1 MSKSGHHFTL
11 PSQVVFDAV
20 RNAIEFHLKHGKDL
34 VDSYCRLA
42 LRAKRLDYPLTSLTN
57 EDFALAINPSLLAIG
72 VNKFG
77 ISGYR
82 IGLKNSVRRQ
92 ANANQYFSQFRG
104 NHGLVELIAVYFGC
118 IQLVLG
124 ALMARRQGEMIDLMA
139 GECLDNSI
147 TWLLFKNRK
156 STRGMMGLRNTEA
169 RPIEPIAVE
178 MIQQLERMQRI
189 LKRIGVIDDLTNLFA
204 APSLSGSLVL
214 TLSPDVYNRCLDFF
228 CDYFETP
235 LNSKGERYY
244 IRQHQLRRF
253 FAMLFFYSSSFG
265 GLETLQWM
273 MGHTD
278 PIHVWHYITETI
290 SGEVLRSAKAQFVAE
305 NLHRYDA
312 QDYKEL
318 AELIEARFGTDD
330 FSLVE
335 TDELEEHILD
345 LMEEGQIEI
354 EPEFFDDENGQQMRV
369 MVKVRELT

>member
-1 MSKSGHHFTL
+1 
-11 PSQVVFDAV
+11 
-20 RNAIEFHLKHGKDL
+20 
-34 VDSYCRLA
+34 
-42 LRAKRLDYPLTSLTN
+42 
-57 EDFALAINPSLLAIG
+57 
-72 VNKFG
+72 
-77 ISGYR
+77 
-82 IGLKNSVRRQ
+82 
-92 ANANQYFSQFRG
+92 
-104 NHGLVELIAVYFGC
+104 VELIAVYFGC
-118 IQLVLG
+118 VQLVLG
-124 ALMARRQGEMIDLMA
+124 VLMARRQGEMIDLMA
-139 GECLDNSI
+139 GECLDNSM

-156 STRGMMGLRNTEA
+156 STRGILGLRNTEA

-178 MIQQLERMQRI
+178 MIQELERMQRI
-189 LKRIGVIDDLTNLFA
+189 LKRIGIIDELSNLFA
-204 APSLSGSLVL
+204 SPSLSGSLVL

-318 AELIEARFGTDD
+318 AELIKARFGTDD

-354 EPEFFDDENGQQMRV
+354 DPEFFDDENGQQMRI
-369 MVKVRELT
+369 MVKVRELI